1 MLTIIEVIAILI
13 TAIIILYIAYCCCIK
28 INARRK
34 EEKERSR
41 EKRRN
46 FIMREMESRM
56 GPAES
61 KANLAIEC
69 DREHLHF
76 PRNHNI
82 ENTFPRNHNT
92 ENIEKETS
100 NKSTQDTITFA

>member
-34 EEKERSR
+34 AEKEKSR

-46 FIMREMESRM
+46 FIMREIENRM
-56 GPAES
+56 RPAEG
-61 KANLAIEC
+61 KPNLAIEMGSQLSC
-69 DREHLHF
+69 ERDHLHF
-76 PRNHNI
+76 PRNHN
-82 ENTFPRNHNT
+82 T
-92 ENIEKETS
+92 EKDTA
-100 NKSTQDTITFA
+100 NKSTQDTVTFE